1 MGPASQISAATS
13 SSSGSSSRSAS
24 RGSSPGSL
32 ANTTRHPCR
41 LNGVPNHRRCDV
53 SRTMAKVWYTQHS
66 VTPYV
71 TASVV
76 AGASRS
82 HARRR
87 ATRARRSPN
96 ATTRRFGKQSVPS
109 GVGTVPSMVGV
120 VVTCVAADA
129 RRHAPRFAK
138 TSARDAVAADVAPAA
153 PSRKNHPTRDRASG
167 ATYQHHVPRGDAVR
181 GVLRLAVMRQRG
193 ARRETR
199 LSVDPCSRT

>member
-1 MGPASQISAATS
+1 
-13 SSSGSSSRSAS
+13 
-24 RGSSPGSL
+24 
-32 ANTTRHPCR
+32 
-41 LNGVPNHRRCDV
+41 
-53 SRTMAKVWYTQHS
+53 MAKVWYTQHS

-82 HARRR
+82 HASTSD
-87 ATRARRSPN
+87 AGAASPPN

-138 TSARDAVAADVAPAA
+138 TSARDAVAAVAPAA
-153 PSRKNHPTRDRASG
+153 
-167 ATYQHHVPRGDAVR
+167 HVAKKSPNEGSNVCGDATNTTSP
-181 GVLRLAVMRQRG
+181 A
-193 ARRETR
+193 ET
-199 LSVDPCSRT
+199 PCAAFFASQ